1 MVFRL
6 VLTGYE
12 QPGTWDSCQ
21 NPNPASK
28 VRLSQSACPEPP
40 GPRPVPVI
48 APGGFLSA
56 RERAG
61 FSGSPI

>member
-1 MVFRL
+1 MSSL
-6 VLTGYE
+6 G
-12 QPGTWDSCQ
+12 PGIHVRTLMPQ

-28 VRLSQSACPEPP
+28 VRLSQSACPQPP

-56 RERAG
+56 REKAG